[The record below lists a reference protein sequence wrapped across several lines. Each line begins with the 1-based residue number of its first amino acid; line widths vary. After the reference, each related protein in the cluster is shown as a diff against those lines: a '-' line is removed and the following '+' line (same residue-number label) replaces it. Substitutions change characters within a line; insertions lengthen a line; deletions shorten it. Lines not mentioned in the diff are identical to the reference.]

1 MAVSAVST
9 SATEQALAGKAA
21 GDAKTLGGDLNRFL
35 TLLVTQLQ
43 NQDPLDPLDTNE
55 FTAQLVQFA
64 GVEQQIQN
72 NANLETLIELGRASE
87 VAAIVNVIGKRIE
100 AGGTMLALNA
110 GKAEAAYT
118 LSEAAAETKLTVT
131 DESGKVVY
139 AAKGKTEA
147 GRHEFSWDG
156 RDEDG
161 RALADGAYTL
171 TVTATRRDGSAI
183 DIEQRTI
190 GTVTAAAK
198 GEDGAILSLGRAQV
212 PMSQVRSIA
221 EAVAKAAG

>member
-1 MAVSAVST
+1 MAVSAVSA
-9 SATEQALAGKAA
+9 SATEQSLAGKAA
-21 GDAKTLGGDLNRFL
+21 GDAKTLGSDLNRFL

-72 NANLETLIELGRASE
+72 NANLETLIDIGRASE

-118 LSEAAAETKLTVT
+118 LSEAAAETKLSVT
-131 DESGKVVY
+131 DENGQVVY
-139 AAKGKTEA
+139 AAKGKAEA
-147 GRHEFSWDG
+147 GRHEFLWDG

-183 DIEQRTI
+183 DVEQRTI

-198 GEDGAILSLGRAQV
+198 GEDGAILSLGRAEV
-212 PMSQVRSIA
+212 PMTQVRSIA
-221 EAVAKAAG
+221 DAVAKAAG

>member
-1 MAVSAVST
+1 MVVQGVST
-9 SATEQALAGKAA
+9 ATQAAAGKAA
-21 GDAKTLGGDLNRFL
+21 GAAQTLGSDLNRFL

-72 NANLETLIELGRASE
+72 NANLETLIDIGRASE

-131 DESGKVVY
+131 DETGRVVY
-139 AAKGKTEA
+139 ANKGKTEA
-147 GRHEFSWDG
+147 GRHEFIWDG

-171 TVTATRRDGSAI
+171 KVTATRKDGSAI
-183 DIEQRTI
+183 AVEQRTI
-190 GTVTAAAK
+190 GTVTAAAT
-198 GEDGAILSLGRAQV
+198 GDAGPILSLGAAEV
-212 PMSQVRSIA
+212 PMAQVRSIG
-221 EAVAKAAG
+221 EAVAKTAI